1 MSSNKKTYQS
11 KSLQQTIPTLK
22 HYSYSKITPNNQSNP
37 QQNQIPTSSKTSY
50 ALNSEQKSNKEIN
63 KYNNSNTNN
72 QKKTENNNIVYVN
85 KNNKFNVS
93 KNDKSNNDKNYP
105 QNYNSRSNDYVKI
118 NSREK
123 YNINNKENTEKNKS
137 DFNNKNKINSIT
149 NKTNEN
155 DNKIKI
161 KNRNNI
167 INKIIGNNLPNRNRN
182 INKDENKFNLN
193 LNLEKLNLNKSYE
206 QKKETKYIPKP
217 KDSTARYE
225 VSRVNNNINNNK
237 NNSYY
242 IKNKQKNNILISD
255 KNKINPTPNIR
266 EAGTNNSRNKNLN
279 DLRINKNKSYSS
291 GLNIIQQIPTNIEKK
306 ISYSRYNIPQNNK
319 ENKKTI
325 VPHYNY
331 GLNKSKERSNPS
343 QTKAYIY
350 IKTENITNNSDP
362 KNKYPMNTISTYR
375 RNSFKKY
382 PTNNNNDS
390 KSNKK
395 FTSYTY
401 VQKGRNEQEIKEKE
415 VKKDNNGN
423 IVIIPR
429 KEEKIYLTKKPE
441 IITNLPKEKENNNVS
456 ISYISNIHKSSN
468 KKNNLNS
475 TENKYNNGDNNQSN
489 NNSITYIKS
498 SNKKEEKNNKKIFNK
513 ITKFEPLDKEKILK
527 ENKKDKINIDN
538 IGNNISIDN
547 NINTKKDLNLNNNN
561 NEEVETTPIKKTN
574 ISIIDNFNE
583 TEINKD
589 DNNINNNLIENPNK
603 IRKLNSTEKLEQ
615 KIKDLESKLDDLNNN
630 TISFFNTTEEEENN
644 DNKDSILNKP
654 GLSEISKEYLSI
666 NLDALEP
673 KNELSDFSRA
683 YMIELYNYDNLSHE
697 RPQLS
702 GLTKEYLR
710 ENEEIKEEKDV
721 ENN

>member
-1 MSSNKKTYQS
+1 M
-11 KSLQQTIPTLK
+11 
-22 HYSYSKITPNNQSNP
+22 
-37 QQNQIPTSSKTSY
+37 
-50 ALNSEQKSNKEIN
+50 
-63 KYNNSNTNN
+63 
-72 QKKTENNNIVYVN
+72 
-85 KNNKFNVS
+85 
-93 KNDKSNNDKNYP
+93 
-105 QNYNSRSNDYVKI
+105 KI

-161 KNRNNI
+161 TKRNNNN
-167 INKIIGNNLPNRNRN
+167 NKINENNLPNRNRN

-217 KDSTARYE
+217 KDSTPRYE
-225 VSRVNNNINNNK
+225 VSRVNNNIN

-382 PTNNNNDS
+382 PTNNNNDN

-441 IITNLPKEKENNNVS
+441 IMTNLPKEKENNNVS

-513 ITKFEPLDKEKILK
+513 ITKFEPLDKKKILK

-561 NEEVETTPIKKTN
+561 NEDVETTPIKKKN

-654 GLSEISKEYLSI
+654 RLSEISKEYLSI
-666 NLDALEP
+666 NLDELEP

-702 GLTKEYLR
+702 GLTKDNTLPLR
-710 ENEEIKEEKDV
+710 LYS
-721 ENN
+721 